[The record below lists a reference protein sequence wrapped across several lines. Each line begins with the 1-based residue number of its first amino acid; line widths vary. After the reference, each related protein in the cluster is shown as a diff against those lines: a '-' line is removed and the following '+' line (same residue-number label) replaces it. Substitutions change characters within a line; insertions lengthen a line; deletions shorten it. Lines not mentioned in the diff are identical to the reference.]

1 MGLISAGV
9 EANVIERPG
18 GIFVRPAHQLP
29 QEDRILLQSVARV
42 IVSDADGTLAE
53 QVARR
58 PPPEAVVPPL
68 QPQPTQYELMAH
80 SGQEDVGDSAGSDPW
95 PRSEEHTSEL
105 QSLMRISY
113 AVFCL
118 KKKTHQTPTHI
129 AVHLID
135 SNHTAL

>member
-1 MGLISAGV
+1 MRISDWSSDVCSSDLRQQLHDQIMGLISAGV

-68 QPQPTQYELMAH
+68 QPQPTQY
-80 SGQEDVGDSAGSDPW
+80 
-95 PRSEEHTSEL
+95 RSEEHTSDL

-113 AVFCL
+113 AVFRL
-118 KKKTHQTPTHI
+118 K
-129 AVHLID
+129 
-135 SNHTAL
+135 

>member
-18 GIFVRPAHQLP
+18 GIFMRPAHQLP

-42 IVSDADGTLAE
+42 IVSDADGTLAA

-68 QPQPTQYELMAH
+68 QPPPTQYALMAH
-80 SGQEDVGDSAGSDPW
+80 QGQAAVGDGPGT
-95 PRSEEHTSEL
+95 EHGPFQPPATPL
-105 QSLMRISY
+105 R
-113 AVFCL
+113 AVNGYGPVPPASPA
-118 KKKTHQTPTHI
+118 H
-129 AVHLID
+129 V
-135 SNHTAL
+135 